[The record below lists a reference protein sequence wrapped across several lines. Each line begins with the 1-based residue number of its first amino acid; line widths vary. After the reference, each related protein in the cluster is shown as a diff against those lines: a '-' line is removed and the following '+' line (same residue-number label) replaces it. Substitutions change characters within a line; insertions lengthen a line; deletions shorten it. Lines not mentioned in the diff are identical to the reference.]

1 MEAKRQL
8 SILGGGTAGLG
19 LGYYA
24 KKNGLP
30 FEIYEASGQIGGNC
44 STYARG
50 DFHLDSGAH
59 RFHDKDKEITAT
71 IKNLLG
77 DDLFLINVPSKIYHH
92 GKLIDFPL
100 SPLNLLKKLG
110 PLTFVRA
117 AIQVLVSRFQ
127 PKKEHENFESYAL
140 QTYGRIIAEKFLLNY
155 SEKLWGVPCSRLS
168 THIAGTRL
176 KGLNLKTF
184 LAEAFLGS
192 KAKTTHL
199 EGASFYYPR
208 GGIATISEKLSEY
221 CGPENIFLNQKIT
234 KIKHDGKKILSIEI
248 NGTREIQVQ
257 EVVSTL
263 ALDYF
268 LDIMDPPP
276 PQEIMAVKKGLR
288 YRNIV
293 LVAVFLEQNSITD
306 AATIYFPDDDFRFSR
321 VYEPKNRYAKMAP
334 PGKTSLVAEIPC
346 QPEDD
351 IWKKIS
357 DQELADSVI
366 AKLIDIGWI
375 KQEAILDS
383 AVYRV
388 ENAYP
393 ILETGFEHKV
403 KQVNDYLANFS
414 NLNLSGRNGRF
425 IYSWI
430 HDMMRFGKTIIDKF

>member
-30 FEIYEASGQIGGNC
+30 FEIFEASGQIGGNC

-50 DFHLDSGAH
+50 GFRLDSGAH

-77 DDLFLINVPSKIYHH
+77 NDLFLINVPSKIYHH

-110 PLTFVRA
+110 PLTFIRA

-127 PKKEHENFESYAL
+127 QKKEHENFESYAL

-184 LAEAFLGS
+184 LTEAFLGS

-199 EGASFYYPR
+199 EGASFFYPR
-208 GGIATISEKLSEY
+208 GGIATISDKLGEY
-221 CGPENIFLNQKIT
+221 CGPENIFLNHKIT

-248 NGTREIQVQ
+248 NGTKEIAVQ

-293 LVAVFLEQNSITD
+293 LVAVFLEQNSVTD

-334 PGKTSLVAEIPC
+334 SGKTSLVAEIPC

-351 IWKKIS
+351 IWKEIP
-357 DQELADSVI
+357 DQRLADSVI

-375 KQEAILDS
+375 KQETVLDS

-393 ILETGFEHKV
+393 ILETGFELKV
-403 KQVNDYLANFS
+403 KQVNEYLAKFS

-430 HDMMRFGKTIIDKF
+430 HDMMRFGKTIIEKF

>member
-1 MEAKRQL
+1 METKSQI

-24 KKNGLP
+24 KKKGLP
-30 FEIYEASGQIGGNC
+30 FAIFEAGDRIGGNC
-44 STYARG
+44 STFSQG
-50 DFHLDSGAH
+50 DFRLDSGAH
-59 RFHDKDKEITAT
+59 RFHDKDREITAT
-71 IKNLLG
+71 IKSLLG
-77 DDLFLINVPSKIYHH
+77 DDLFLVNMPSKIYHH
-92 GKLIDFPL
+92 GKMIDFPL
-100 SPLNLLKKLG
+100 SPLDLLKKLG
-110 PLTFVRA
+110 PITFA
-117 AIQVLVSRFQ
+117 KAGMQVLYSRFQ
-127 PKKEHENFESYAL
+127 VKSEHKNFESFAL

-155 SEKLWGVPCSRLS
+155 SEKLWGVPCNRLS
-168 THIAGTRL
+168 TQIAGTRM

-184 LAEAFLGS
+184 FAEAFLGA

-208 GGIATISEKLSEY
+208 GGIATISEKLGEY
-221 CGPENIFLNQKIT
+221 CGLESIFLNHKIT
-234 KIKHDGKKILSIEI
+234 KIKHDGKRIHTIEI
-248 NGTREIQVQ
+248 NGTKDIAVR

-268 LDIMDPPP
+268 LDIMDPQPP
-276 PQEIMAVKKGLR
+276 DEIMAVKKGLR

-293 LVAVFLEQNSITD
+293 LVAVFLDQNAITN
-306 AATIYFPDDDFRFSR
+306 AATVYFPDDDFQFTRI
-321 VYEPKNRYAKMAP
+321 YEPKNRFVNMAP

-351 IWKKIS
+351 IWSKIS
-357 DQELADSVI
+357 DQKLIHSVI
-366 AKLIDIGWI
+366 SKLIAIGWI
-375 KQEAILDS
+375 KQGAIMGS

-393 ILETGFEHKV
+393 ILEIGFKEKV
-403 KQVNDYLANFS
+403 KLVNDYLANFS
-414 NLNLSGRNGRF
+414 NLNLSGRNGKF